1 MADNLVFEESLASET
16 ETSEFT
22 NKKWVYVNDSNAQNY
37 QSQITIDTT
46 PLSNAGGWVNW
57 SEAFMIM
64 PLVVQLTSTNPARLP
79 LDLATGVLPTAGNFA
94 WGFKSGFW
102 QMIHSMTVEFNNQN
116 IVQQTPFLNV
126 FRSFKANTSFSQDD
140 LKNEGCSL
148 GFYPDTADSWSYCQA
163 FCQVGGAGSELLN
176 LPFQTRGLNNPYT
189 NNTNAYSPVS
199 YSAFNS
205 DDATTAN
212 NYTSLPSLPQTNVA
226 GTPTIAD
233 DGTLTYTGYPSALAA
248 VPVVPNTAYQAFPVN
263 QGFYERQKYNNYNP
277 SIGGDQPITQANS
290 VSNASFGQSII
301 NPSSSC
307 NTVYRSSLDL
317 QQSQAGN
324 YIWNVYAKLR
334 LKDLEEFFEKCPL
347 LKGSTMRF
355 YINTNQSLTSFEIA
369 ASSVTPATGA
379 PTYGFNEILSVNTVG
394 GATNPLMVADSGFGQ
409 GCAPLGADTYN
420 LSVSI
425 ATNQFQS
432 QLTIGGNN
440 YTAASSPLKSCR
452 VYAPLYRFSA
462 VAETRYLSTVPTKKI
477 MYKDIIQFSIPNIA
491 ANTNF
496 SKLVTN
502 GLSNLCS
509 VLVIPFISTSNSY
522 ISYVNGAAPPAV
534 KNTLPFTSFANPCVA
549 TPAAPDPIML
559 TNFNI
564 VISGM
569 NLFLNNENYDFE
581 AFRCQLLQSNQING
595 SLTTGLASGLVSEF
609 DFTNLYRYYYGD
621 CSRIPESEA
630 GVPRSIQINA
640 QNASQVTI
648 DLMVFCEYMREI
660 TIDLSTGARID

>member
-37 QSQITIDTT
+37 QSQIIIDTT

-64 PLVVQLTSTNPARLP
+64 PLEVQLTSTDPASLP
-79 LDLATGVLPTAGNFA
+79 LNLATGELPTVGNFA

-148 GFYPDTADSWSYCQA
+148 GFYPDTADSWSYSQA
-163 FCQVGGAGSELLN
+163 FCRAGGGGSVLLN
-176 LPFQTRGLNNPYT
+176 SPFQTRGLNNPYT
-189 NNTNAYSPVS
+189 NNTNAYSPIS
-199 YSAFNS
+199 YSTVTLAA
-205 DDATTAN
+205 DDDIPS
-212 NYTSLPSLPQTNVA
+212 SLPSLPQTNVA
-226 GTPTIAD
+226 GTPTITA
-233 DGTLTYTGYPSALAA
+233 GGAVAYTGYPSAVADAL
-248 VPVVPNTAYQAFPVN
+248 PVVPNTAYQAFPVN

-277 SIGGDQPITQANS
+277 SSGIPTSQANS
-290 VSNASFGQSII
+290 VNNSSFGQSII

-317 QQSQAGN
+317 TQSQAGN

-355 YINTNQSLTSFEIA
+355 YINTNQSLTSFQISQ
-369 ASSVTPATGA
+369 SSVTPATGV
-379 PTYGFNEILSVNTVG
+379 PTYGTNEIVSVNTIG
-394 GATNPLMVADSGFGQ
+394 GATNPLMVADNGFGQ
-409 GCAPLGADTYN
+409 GCSPLVNDIYN

-477 MYKDIIQFSIPNIA
+477 MYKDIIQFSIPNIG

-522 ISYVNGAAPPAV
+522 ISYVDGGDPPAV
-534 KNTLPFTSFANPCVA
+534 QNTLPFTSFANPCVA

-581 AFRCQLLQSNQING
+581 AFRTQLLQSNQING